1 MLVYALAKDG
11 YACFEAGN
19 VEEAHTQV
27 RLQEPDIILL
37 DWMLPGTDG
46 IEYLQRLKGV
56 PSLRDIPVIMLTA
69 RGVAGDRVR
78 GLESGADDYIIKPFS
93 TRELLARIKAIL
105 RRVNLEGAQNIVAVE
120 DLVLNSE
127 TYRVTIKDENIEVS
141 PMEFK
146 LLHFFIS
153 HPERVYSRSQLLGR
167 VWGENVNVEERTVDV
182 HIRRLRKTLEPYGYH
197 HYIQTVRSV
206 GYRFSTH

>member
-69 RGVAGDRVR
+69 RGVEGDRVR

-167 VWGENVNVEERTVDV
+167 VWSENVNVEERTVDV

>member
-69 RGVAGDRVR
+69 RGVEGDRVR

>member
-19 VEEAHTQV
+19 VQEAHTQV

-69 RGVAGDRVR
+69 RGVEGDRVR

>member
-56 PSLRDIPVIMLTA
+56 PGLRDIPVIMLTA
-69 RGVAGDRVR
+69 RGVEGDRVR

-167 VWGENVNVEERTVDV
+167 VWGENVYVEERTVDV